1 MERKMEKLNKYQIQ
15 EIADLMFD
23 AAGQLGEYLDDDY
36 RFDLTMS
43 KLQNCSDVTVIEIA
57 KIIISLRDSA
67 DTILSA
73 NKMG

>member
-1 MERKMEKLNKYQIQ
+1 MKKLTTYQIQ
-15 EIADLMFD
+15 EIADFMFD

-57 KIIISLRDSA
+57 KTIISLRDSG